1 MAKSR
6 WAGTPS
12 YAKTTDLSGSIISSP
27 VPEKKPTQYSLLQQ
41 MPTKTLIG
49 DIAMH
54 GYSQVSSSLAAH
66 LAVRP
71 PLPVAPHHDF
81 WPSKENVYP
90 QPSTNKQWRS
100 TAWFF
105 KQIQANFGGNWYC
118 LIENRFL
125 YTKFK
130 GRSIDFTCALMFLLP
145 ILKLPRNAIEL
156 QRMSYDFQG
165 NVNDS
170 HVGVNENIFFSF
182 VCRMTQMKAQKCY
195 WMLIKM
201 QKSLL
206 NLIYA

>member
-1 MAKSR
+1 MPSFLSYICKLQDSRCRPLMSLPDNLNLFQRCREGKHKLCTYGTGMAKSR

-100 TAWFF
+100 TA
-105 KQIQANFGGNWYC
+105 
-118 LIENRFL
+118 
-125 YTKFK
+125 
-130 GRSIDFTCALMFLLP
+130 
-145 ILKLPRNAIEL
+145 
-156 QRMSYDFQG
+156 
-165 NVNDS
+165 
-170 HVGVNENIFFSF
+170 
-182 VCRMTQMKAQKCY
+182 
-195 WMLIKM
+195 
-201 QKSLL
+201 
-206 NLIYA
+206 